1 MALELET
8 HALSVGT
15 DGHSSGRA
23 GFWRPAF
30 RSGARWVSLLG
41 LILIAAYFLS
51 GIFTVAAD
59 EQAVVRRF
67 GKVVARLG
75 PGIHYRLPWPV
86 DRIDP
91 VKTTA
96 VMKAGVGFDLRD
108 GEGQHVTGMELLT
121 GDTNII
127 SVAMVIQ
134 YVIRNPADFLFAIED
149 PQGLIGSLA
158 QSVLTETVLGMAVDE
173 VLTTGRLAIQEQVK
187 VKTQAILN
195 RNSSGIQLTSA
206 NIMAITLDR
215 SVAQAFQDVANA
227 SADREKKI
235 NEGRAYANNLLPK
248 ARGEARSMVL
258 AAQSYKEQQIAEAIG
273 HTTRFLELLAEYNKA
288 PDITRS
294 RLYLEAMEK
303 ILPKVKKY
311 VIDSAHGQQP
321 VNLRLNPSQP

>member
-1 MALELET
+1 MALATDELS
-8 HALSVGT
+8 AGT
-15 DGHSSGRA
+15 DHQSPGRA
-23 GFWRPAF
+23 RSSRPAF
-30 RSGARWVSLLG
+30 RSGAAWVGLLSLV
-41 LILIAAYFLS
+41 LIAAYFLA

-67 GKVVARLG
+67 GEVVARLG
-75 PGIHYRLPWPV
+75 PGLHYHLPWPV
-86 DRIDP
+86 DRIAL

-96 VMKAGVGFDLRD
+96 VMKTGVGFDLPD
-108 GEGQHVTGMELLT
+108 GEGQRVTGMELLT

-158 QSVLTETVLGMAVDE
+158 QSVLTETVLGMPVDE

-187 VKTQAILN
+187 VKTQAILD
-195 RNSSGIQLTSA
+195 RYSSGIQLTSA

-235 NEGRAYANNLLPK
+235 NEGRAYTNNLLPK